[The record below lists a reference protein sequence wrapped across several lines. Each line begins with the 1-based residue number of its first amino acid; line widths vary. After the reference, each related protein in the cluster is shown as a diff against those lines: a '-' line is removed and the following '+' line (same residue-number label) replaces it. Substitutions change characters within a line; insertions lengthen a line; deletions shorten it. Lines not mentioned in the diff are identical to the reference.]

1 MCWYV
6 YTFGKELTSVT
17 AVDQLL
23 YVNHGIWPVETC
35 SESFADQ
42 GPRGG
47 VIAASTTVNVMEQ
60 LNTCFS
66 SDTLHQNFLLCI
78 FAHQDTVDQQ
88 VLLTVAHKSLILCS
102 DGITGSIL

>member
-6 YTFGKELTSVT
+6 YTFGEKLTSVV
-17 AVDQLL
+17 AADQLL
-23 YVNHGIWPVETC
+23 CIGHGRRLIETC

-47 VIAASTTVNVMEQ
+47 VIAASTTVNFMEQ

-78 FAHQDTVDQQ
+78 FAHQDTVDQ
-88 VLLTVAHKSLILCS
+88 
-102 DGITGSIL
+102 